1 MATIQTLYDKDG
13 NPVYLTT
20 KVEAIADNDST
31 SLQQL
36 LYEKVDKV
44 TGKDLSENNFSDA
57 NVQTLAS
64 AEQTANKVT
73 TFTNASD
80 TTYPTTKLVDTRFAA
95 YENISVIVDIVESYA
110 ALIAYDLQLKAN
122 AVIKVLV
129 DETKD
134 NKSTYYRW
142 TKISGNIFNWVY
154 VGDDPK
160 TMINDNTIST
170 TDVWSSSKTNEEIN
184 KLLPLIY
191 AGL

>member
-44 TGKDLSENNFSDA
+44 AGKDLSENNFSDA
-57 NVQTLAS
+57 DVQTLAS

-95 YENISVIVDIVESYA
+95 YDNISLLSILLRDGINW
-110 ALIAYDLQLKAN
+110 YDLKIKAN
-122 AVIKVLV
+122 AVIKVFV
-129 DETKD
+129 DETK
-134 NKSTYYRW
+134 
-142 TKISGNIFNWVY
+142 
-154 VGDDPK
+154 
-160 TMINDNTIST
+160 
-170 TDVWSSSKTNEEIN
+170 E
-184 KLLPLIY
+184 
-191 AGL
+191 

>member
-95 YENISVIVDIVESYA
+95 YDNISVVVDIVESYA

-142 TKISGNIFNWVY
+142 TRISGDIFNWVY

-160 TMINDNTIST
+160 IMINDNTIST

>member
-73 TFTNASD
+73 TFANASD
-80 TTYPTTKLVDTRFAA
+80 TTYPTTKLVDTRFAS
-95 YENISVIVDIVESYA
+95 YDNISVVVDIVESYA

-122 AVIKVLV
+122 AIIKVLV

-142 TKISGNIFNWVY
+142 TRISGDIFEWVY

-160 TMINDNTIST
+160 TMIDDNTVST
-170 TDVWSSSKTNEEIN
+170 TDVWSSSKTNEELN

>member
-95 YENISVIVDIVESYA
+95 YDNISVVVDIVESYA
-110 ALIAYDLQLKAN
+110 VLIAYDLQLKAN

-142 TKISGNIFNWVY
+142 TRISDDIFEWVY

-160 TMINDNTIST
+160 IMINDNTIST
-170 TDVWSSSKTNEEIN
+170 TEVWSSSKTNDEIN

>member
-95 YENISVIVDIVESYA
+95 YDNISVVVDIVESYA

-122 AVIKVLV
+122 AIIKVLV

-142 TKISGNIFNWVY
+142 TRISGDIFNWVY

-160 TMINDNTIST
+160 IMIDDNTIST
-170 TDVWSSSKTNEEIN
+170 ADVWSSSKTSEELN

>member
-95 YENISVIVDIVESYA
+95 YDNISVVVDIVESYA

-142 TKISGNIFNWVY
+142 TRISGDIFEWVY

-160 TMINDNTIST
+160 IMINDNTIST
-170 TDVWSSSKTNEEIN
+170 TEVWSSSKTNDEIN

>member
-44 TGKDLSENNFSDA
+44 TGKELSENNFSDA

-95 YENISVIVDIVESYA
+95 YDNISVVVDIVENYA
-110 ALIAYDLQLKAN
+110 TLIAYDLQLKAN

-129 DETKD
+129 DETND

-142 TKISGNIFNWVY
+142 TRISGDIFNWVY

-160 TMINDNTIST
+160 IMINDNIVST